1 VDGTGRYNERV
12 SFDDPGVRR
21 CIFCSQQVE
30 ASFLYCP
37 HCGKRLRA
45 ASKWYYS
52 TAAVVISLATLGPF
66 ALPLVWFNPRY
77 TTPTKIV
84 LTVLVLALTILFL
97 YLLVLVYMR
106 LMEQVR
112 QLMATY

>member
-1 VDGTGRYNERV
+1 M
-12 SFDDPGVRR
+12 
-21 CIFCSQQVE
+21 
-30 ASFLYCP
+30 
-37 HCGKRLRA
+37 
-45 ASKWYYS
+45 
-52 TAAVVISLATLGPF
+52 
-66 ALPLVWFNPRY
+66 PLVWFNPRY